1 MPWLALALIPAVWLG
16 AVFQTT
22 VAPAMAIRQVS
33 PDGLALLASLVL
45 LLLPADRRALWLAT
59 GVGFVAD
66 LISPGPLG
74 AATLAFFLA
83 AMVVGALQTKLA
95 SQAVAVRLLIT
106 AGFASLAAISIALAY
121 SLAGESSLGF
131 GPMVCRVLGVGL
143 YTSVLSYPLYL
154 ALSWWPTPVFAPS
167 SS

>member
-1 MPWLALALIPAVWLG
+1 MPWLALALIPAVWLA

-33 PDGLALLASLVL
+33 PDGLALLASVML
-45 LLLPADRRALWLAT
+45 LLLPADRRALWLAA

-83 AMVVGALQTKLA
+83 AFVVGMLQSKLA
-95 SQAVAVRLLIT
+95 SQGVAVRLLFT
-106 AGFASLAAISIALAY
+106 AGFSSLAAMGISLAY
-121 SLAGESSLGF
+121 SLAGEASLGF
-131 GPMVCRVLGVGL
+131 GPMLGRVLGVGL
-143 YTSVLSYPLYL
+143 YTSALSYPFYL
-154 ALSWWPTPVFAPS
+154 VLSWWPAPHFAPS

>member
-1 MPWLALALIPAVWLG
+1 MPWLALALIPAVWLA

-45 LLLPADRRALWLAT
+45 LLLPADRRALWLAA

-74 AATLAFFLA
+74 AATLSFFLA
-83 AMVVGALQTKLA
+83 ALVIGALQTTLIA
-95 SQAVAVRLLIT
+95 QAVAVRVLFT
-106 AGFASLAAISIALAY
+106 AGFASLAALGVALAY
-121 SLAGESSLGF
+121 WLTGETSLGF
-131 GPMVCRVLGVGL
+131 APMLGRVLGVGI
-143 YTSVLSYPLYL
+143 YTAALSYPFYL
-154 ALSWWPTPVFAPS
+154 ALSWWPAPDFAPS